1 MKDKSQPGRAR
12 RGVAVLS
19 YFALSAFAA
28 PFSSPQAPYLGLGAP
43 RGKEA
48 RAAWRHSSPQ
58 CGLSLPRA
66 PQHPLSAPAPVG
78 PPAGGPRPRR
88 PPSPPVRPPRAP
100 RAARWGKVE
109 TGRGQTRSSRPARP
123 AQRSQ
128 CKAATA
134 PQPRV
139 QPCCCLG
146 TRASGT
152 PSRLGSPGFLQSV
165 HRTREDFGGRR
176 PQLGGGSAVDW
187 GQPRVAPAASLP
199 AQDPR
204 GARRARSP
212 PPRWGW
218 GAAGRPAPQLCH

>member
-43 RGKEA
+43 RGKKA

-78 PPAGGPRPRR
+78 PPAGGPRPPR
-88 PPSPPVRPPRAP
+88 PPRPPVRPPRAP
-100 RAARWGKVE
+100 PAGGRWRRGGDKR
-109 TGRGQTRSSRPARP
+109 GRPGPPGLPSAVSAKRPP
-123 AQRSQ
+123 LPS
-128 CKAATA
+128 
-134 PQPRV
+134 
-139 QPCCCLG
+139 
-146 TRASGT
+146 RASNLAAAQAPERAGL
-152 PSRLGSPGFLQSV
+152 RADLGLPASCRAYIVPGRNSV
-165 HRTREDFGGRR
+165 AAR